1 MNSQKKQFLCTA
13 SVVIS
18 IFASGCA
25 SLGSSQKEIY
35 SKTQNQNKMADLEKK
50 ALSKD
55 LQDAE
60 ITELFLAADVL
71 VAEKNF
77 AAATGLYA
85 AVFEA
90 DPNITVGLKLSRMK
104 RLSGNDKEAE
114 DIIKKLKLLFPKHY
128 EPPLELATLYL
139 AKKNH
144 HAALKE
150 LETAYKQ
157 LPQSEELALAYIDS
171 LIELKQRAKAKLI
184 LAAALKTNP
193 MSDILLLRSVRL
205 KAEDKDYLGAK
216 NDLNIL
222 MRTSPDNI
230 ETWTLAGL
238 IASEEGNYEAAERY
252 FREAFERRP
261 ESDTL
266 ARYFVLQLIKQE
278 KYEEA
283 RRILLKLE
291 ASGEDDA
298 TNSPSQ
304 GGNSFDPELRYQ
316 LAFVSMQLDEFTDA
330 RTRFVAL
337 LPLTSDK
344 GRLYY
349 YIGQCDELSK
359 NQTGA
364 IEQYNKIESSSVFY
378 ELAQQRLFMI
388 EIDQGRADLAKTR
401 LAEMESLK
409 QNSEEDFRFVA
420 NAYAKLKNYKKA
432 QDVLKTG
439 LKKFPKSAD
448 LAYFIAAYTEFT
460 ESRRASVAK
469 LDVFVKQNPT
479 YTQALNH
486 LGYTLAEMGERLPYA
501 EQLLRKALAKE
512 PKNAFYLDSLGWIL
526 FKQKKYSEAESALT
540 QATQL
545 EKDEPIVFEHLGE
558 LKYAQQDY
566 ANALKHFQRSEQIY
580 LTKPAWKIDADS
592 EWKNSYA
599 NVRKR
604 ILEIRRMA
612 LPARKS

>member
-1 MNSQKKQFLCTA
+1 
-13 SVVIS
+13 
-18 IFASGCA
+18 
-25 SLGSSQKEIY
+25 
-35 SKTQNQNKMADLEKK
+35 MADLEKK
-50 ALSKD
+50 AAAKD

-60 ITELFLAADVL
+60 ITELFLAADAL
-71 VAEKNF
+71 VAQKNF
-77 AAATGLYA
+77 DAATRLYA
-85 AVFEA
+85 AVFDA

-114 DIIKKLKLLFPKHY
+114 DIIKKLELLFPKHY
-128 EPPLELATLYL
+128 EPPLELATIYL

-144 HAALKE
+144 QAALRE
-150 LETAYKQ
+150 LETAYKR

-171 LIELKQRAKAKLI
+171 LIELKQRARAKQV
-184 LAAALKTNP
+184 LASALKTNP
-193 MSDILLLRSVRL
+193 MSDILLLRSVRI
-205 KAEDKDYLGAK
+205 KAEDKDYAGAK

-291 ASGEDDA
+291 SSSEDDA
-298 TNSPSQ
+298 AANNTSQ
-304 GGNSFDPELRYQ
+304 NGNSFDPELRYQ

-330 RTRFVAL
+330 RARFTAL
-337 LPLTSDK
+337 LPMTNDK

-349 YIGQCDELSK
+349 YIGQCDELTK
-359 NQTGA
+359 NQASA
-364 IEQYNKIESSSVFY
+364 IDQYNKVASDSVFY
-378 ELAQQRLFMI
+378 ESAQQRLFMI
-388 EIDQGRADLAKTR
+388 EIDQGHMDLAKTR
-401 LAEMESLK
+401 LVAMESHK
-409 QNSEEDFRFVA
+409 QDSEEDFRFVA

-439 LKKFPKSAD
+439 LKKFPKSAE
-448 LAYFIAAYTEFT
+448 LAYFIAAYSEFT
-460 ESRRASVAK
+460 ESRRASVVK
-469 LDVFVKQNPT
+469 LEAFVKQNPN

-501 EQLLRKALAKE
+501 EQLLRKAVAKE
-512 PKNAFYLDSLGWIL
+512 PKNAFYLDSLGWVL
-526 FKQKKYSEAESALT
+526 FKQKKYTEADATLT
-540 QATQL
+540 QASQL

-580 LTKPAWKIDADS
+580 TSKPAWKIDSDS

-604 ILEIRRMA
+604 ILEIQRMA
-612 LPARKS
+612 QPARKS